1 MGIFE
6 PDTERQRKPNAV
18 DHHVGSR
25 IRMRRMLLG
34 ISQEKLGNM
43 LGLTFQ
49 QVQKY
54 EKGVNRIGASRL
66 FELAAILGV
75 SVQYFFVD
83 VPERE
88 SGDAGSPEL
97 SKSKQQDG
105 EVVVDFL
112 GSRESIELNRAF
124 MSISKPQVRRSII
137 ELVRSMADDK
147 G

>member
-1 MGIFE
+1 
-6 PDTERQRKPNAV
+6 
-18 DHHVGSR
+18 
-25 IRMRRMLLG
+25 MLLG

-49 QVQKY
+49 QIQKY
-54 EKGVNRIGASRL
+54 EKGANRIGASRL

-83 VPERE
+83 APLRE
-88 SGDAGSPEL
+88 TGGTSAPSAAADGNS
-97 SKSKQQDG
+97 DG

-124 MSISKPQVRRSII
+124 MSISKPAVRRSII